1 MRSSVLNRAPAGVLV
16 HLLLMRMHMID
27 DRSAGPVDHR
37 SPPSP
42 DASMN
47 AIAAPVAA
55 SPLQRLLE
63 STRFQAFIIAV
74 IVLNAIT
81 LGFETDAGMIE
92 RHGELLHWFDRVAL
106 LIFTVEIV
114 LKLIVYRLR
123 FFRDPWN
130 VFDFI
135 IVAIALV
142 PASGA
147 FSVLRAMRIL
157 RALRL
162 VSMVQSMRRVVAALL
177 SALPGM
183 GSIITLLTLVLYIA
197 AVMGTKLFAATSPE
211 YFGSLGKTLFT
222 LFQVMTMEGWADIAR
237 DIMAV
242 QPWAWVFFLVF
253 IMVSTFTVLN
263 LFIAV
268 VVNAMQENVAAD
280 LKAEQEAE
288 AAGAHDERELILS
301 ELRALRASVDRLQQ
315 R

>member
-1 MRSSVLNRAPAGVLV
+1 MSSTAVT
-16 HLLLMRMHMID
+16 
-27 DRSAGPVDHR
+27 
-37 SPPSP
+37 
-42 DASMN
+42 
-47 AIAAPVAA
+47 AA

-63 STRFQAFIIAV
+63 STRFQGFIIAV

-81 LGFETDAGMIE
+81 LGFETDAGIVE
-92 RHGELLHWFDRVAL
+92 RHGQVLHLFDRIAL
-106 LIFTVEIV
+106 VIFTVEIV
-114 LKLIVYRLR
+114 LKLIVYRFR

-162 VSMVQSMRRVVAALL
+162 VSMVKSMRRVVAALL

-183 GSIITLLTLVLYIA
+183 GSIITLLSLVLYIA
-197 AVMGTKLFAATSPE
+197 AVMGTKLFAETSPE

-242 QPWAWVFFLVF
+242 QPWAWLFFLVF

-288 AAGAHDERELILS
+288 AAGAHNEREVILS
-301 ELRALRASVDRLQQ
+301 ELRALRAAVEGLQK
-315 R
+315 RA